1 MAPSLLSFP
10 SGSPGGSGRAGS
22 TIVRATTVG
31 SVPLFWRERMQKHG
45 LDPQPNSAQAFR
57 ELTSRALA
65 EWSKVVRDAGIKRE

>member
-1 MAPSLLSFP
+1 
-10 SGSPGGSGRAGS
+10 
-22 TIVRATTVG
+22 
-31 SVPLFWRERMQKHG
+31 MQKHG